1 MALSDEIKDR
11 LDIVDVVSSYVPT
24 LKKAGRN
31 YKAPCPFHAERTP
44 SFVVFPERQ
53 SWRCFGACARG
64 GDVLSFVMSIEK
76 LDFGD
81 ALKLLAQRAGVAMQ
95 HTRRPSQESHTIH
108 KINDAAAG
116 FFQELLRSQQGVAA
130 RAYLSQRGVDSDT
143 ADRFLLGLSPGN
155 GTVLME
161 HLSGMGYSPEQ
172 IVQAGLATA
181 FSDTTPRDMF
191 LGRLIFPIHDDR
203 GNLAG
208 FGGRSLDGSDP
219 KYLNTPRTEVFDKG
233 RILYAFHMAKA
244 LIKEQGDGVVVE
256 GYMDAIAAH
265 QFGFNNVVASMGT
278 ALTEHQVALL
288 RGAGRRFVL
297 ALDPDAAGQE
307 ATFRSLESSWRVFER
322 RAVGNRRNVPL
333 YERTAAPSLKI
344 ALLPQGRDPDRVIRD
359 DPQEWGKFV
368 ADAVPLLDYLFRS
381 APDRWA
387 LDTSEGKARVA
398 EQLYPLIAAIDNPF
412 EQERYYRQL
421 ADTLG
426 VQPATL
432 EASLGRP
439 QRASSLRRGAEPTP
453 KASATAF
460 EVERRDPLEEHL
472 LALLLRWPDLRE
484 QVGGLDPHS
493 LGRWENREIFTV
505 WIGCSIIEEL
515 LESLE
520 EDLRQRVH
528 HLLSLTIPPM
538 DLRQREQA
546 VKDCFHR
553 LEERRLRGIKGEE
566 ALLLG
571 GQEEPEPAQGMKEQ
585 ELEQRVVDTNESL
598 RRLFHVRA
606 GYQRRD

>member
-11 LDIVDVVSSYVPT
+11 SDIVDVVSSYVPA

-76 LDFGD
+76 FDFGD

-95 HTRRPSQESHTIH
+95 HTRRPDQESHTIH
-108 KINDAAAG
+108 KINNAAAG

-130 RAYLSQRGVDSDT
+130 RAYLSQRGFDSDT
-143 ADRFLLGLSPGN
+143 SDRFLLGLSPGS

-161 HLSGMGYSPEQ
+161 HLSGMGYAPEQ
-172 IVQAGLATA
+172 IVQAGLATTFNDA
-181 FSDTTPRDMF
+181 PPRAMF

-219 KYLNTPRTEVFDKG
+219 KYMNTPRTEVFDKG
-233 RILYAFHMAKA
+233 RMLYAFHMAKA
-244 LIKEQGDGVVVE
+244 RIKEQGDGVVVE

-333 YERTAAPSLKI
+333 YERNAAPSLKI
-344 ALLPQGRDPDRVIRD
+344 ALLPPGRDPDRVIRD

-381 APDRWA
+381 APDRWD
-387 LDTSEGKARVA
+387 LDTSECKARVA

-439 QRASSLRRGAEPTP
+439 QRGPSLRRGANPAP

-472 LALLLRWPDLRE
+472 LALLLRWPELQE
-484 QVGGLDPHS
+484 QVEGLDPHS
-493 LGRWENREIFTV
+493 LGQWENREIFTA

-546 VKDCFHR
+546 VRDCFHR
-553 LEERRLRGIKGEE
+553 LEERRLRSIKGEE

-571 GQEEPEPAQGMKEQ
+571 WQEGPEQAQGMKEE

-598 RRLFHVRA
+598 RKLFHVRA
-606 GYQRRD
+606 RYKRRD